1 MRPAENSKRARER
14 SHVLMP
20 RETELFEVLQALDE
34 YLAAQGAPGLA
45 LRDGSMNLARAKY
58 ALGTRLGRSSFPGEA
73 SATARVRLKVELPL
87 PLQQQEQQQ
96 EEQHKHHRQQQ
107 QQQQLE
113 KQQQEHHKEWRGQ
126 GNCGGLYGEFE
137 VQQLGTTVPS
147 SLPCCDASGRA
158 TGAAGADAGRAG
170 GSSSG
175 SSSSSS
181 SSASRGV
188 AAGAPAADN
197 VASGDAL
204 TWFAALPPP
213 SLRAAQADYVAA
225 LRCAVAA
232 ANAAQRLRARADE
245 LCRQQAAE
253 AGAASEAADGGA

>member
-1 MRPAENSKRARER
+1 
-14 SHVLMP
+14 MP

-34 YLAAQGAPGLA
+34 YLAAQGALGLA

-73 SATARVRLKVELPL
+73 SATARLRLKSRRGAAGEEQPHE
-87 PLQQQEQQQ
+87 EQQ
-96 EEQHKHHRQQQ
+96 KHHHQQQQ

-113 KQQQEHHKEWRGQ
+113 KQQQNQHKEWRGQ

-147 SLPCCDASGRA
+147 SPPCCDGSGGA